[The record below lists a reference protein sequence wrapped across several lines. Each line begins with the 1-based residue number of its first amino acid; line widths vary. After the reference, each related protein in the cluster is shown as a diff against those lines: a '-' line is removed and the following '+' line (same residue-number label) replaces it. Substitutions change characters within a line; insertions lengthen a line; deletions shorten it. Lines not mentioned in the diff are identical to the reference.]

1 MFCYFGI
8 NLGPLKEVSMHVSE
22 KLLVLQTAL
31 MIGGIEDVHE
41 NVLIVLDIIATP
53 ALWPHELREPIAP
66 QEFRA

>member
-1 MFCYFGI
+1 VP
-8 NLGPLKEVSMHVSE
+8 LPLKEVSMHASE

-41 NVLIVLDIIATP
+41 SVLIVSDIISTP
-53 ALWPHELREPIAP
+53 SLWPRELREPVAS

>member
-1 MFCYFGI
+1 
-8 NLGPLKEVSMHVSE
+8 MHVSE

-41 NVLIVLDIIATP
+41 NVMIVLDIISTP
-53 ALWPHELREPIAP
+53 ALWPRELRDPKAT

>member
-1 MFCYFGI
+1 
-8 NLGPLKEVSMHVSE
+8 MHVSE

-41 NVLIVLDIIATP
+41 NVMIVLDIISTP
-53 ALWPHELREPIAP
+53 TLWPRELREPVAS

>member
-1 MFCYFGI
+1 
-8 NLGPLKEVSMHVSE
+8 MHVSE

-41 NVLIVLDIIATP
+41 NVLIVLDIISAP
-53 ALWPHELREPIAP
+53 ALWPRELREPVAP